1 MFFSYFSPFYRL
13 DPEVIEQ
20 LKNLPR
26 VQLLWNC
33 SAIHFNDYHAKF
45 NITYIDSEEKA
56 AIPDSILY
64 KMNKGNRFDAVGVKF
79 TIDLDRCPNNRDR
92 EKQGWISYELQQ
104 LNQMHDRL
112 RIRIPPQLKA
122 GNIRGN

>member
-13 DPEVIEQ
+13 DPEVIKQ

-45 NITYIDSEEKA
+45 NITYIDGEEKA

-64 KMNKGNRFDAVGVKF
+64 RMNKGNGFDAVGVEF
-79 TIDLDRCPNNRDR
+79 PIDLDRCPNNPDH
-92 EKQGWISYELQQ
+92 EK
-104 LNQMHDRL
+104 RL
-112 RIRIPPQLKA
+112 D
-122 GNIRGN
+122 